1 MSRIS
6 RICMHWLSW
15 FDNVICNGY
24 HDLTMLS
31 ININDT
37 AITVKNVDYCCVIHS
52 IKSEAVSLLKD
63 SVLED

>member
-1 MSRIS
+1 
-6 RICMHWLSW
+6 
-15 FDNVICNGY
+15 
-24 HDLTMLS
+24 MLS

-63 SVLED
+63 FVLED